1 VKRLLA
7 SIALIPLVACAPT
20 PEQVA
25 DRCEREVRSTTAVSG
40 EFGMGYASGRGFV
53 NTSKIGISAGVNLG
67 GARDPRMAYE
77 DCVRARSGQGP
88 VRPLGTS

>member
-1 VKRLLA
+1 MRRLLVPA
-7 SIALIPLVACAPT
+7 ALVAVAACAPT

-25 DRCEREVRSTTAVSG
+25 DRCEREARSTTAVSG

-53 NTSKIGISAGVNLG
+53 NTSKVGITAGVNLG
-67 GARDPRMAYE
+67 GTRDPRMAYE

-88 VRPLGTS
+88 VRPFGAS